1 MILHA
6 RLRLILLLL
15 LASTPLHV
23 LANPTATLAAP
34 PERGLTQMEFSAD
47 QMSRVT
53 DLPAGA
59 YRVPNSDVVISGH
72 QRGRTAPFALFGE
85 VGMAI
90 RGSVNAYNG
99 KDAMA
104 SAEQALTFSIDE
116 EAKTKLQAAMAEPD
130 YAALFTSDANTHR
143 RYEITGSVALCFANQ
158 RDVLPYVVLRVKLLD
173 KRDATLWSTR
183 YIASAG
189 ARKPLAGDGSWTA
202 DNTLRP
208 HVSKL
213 LDLAIATMLKDIAH
227 PYPRDEA
234 SLITLRGYFLHDNN
248 PLQLVGYKLAEEN
261 GRMLFLPMLG
271 ASFVFAGVN
280 ILDTTSVVPAPTVT
294 GDEPLKVLNP
304 NDPSLAALGVVA
316 PAPAAEAPRTEETKE
331 KEGN

>member
-15 LASTPLHV
+15 LAGTPLHV

-34 PERGLTQMEFSAD
+34 VERGPTQMEFSAD
-47 QMSRVT
+47 QMSRMT

-72 QRGRTAPFALFGE
+72 RRAKTAPFALFGD

-90 RGSVNAYNG
+90 QGSVNAYNG
-99 KDAMA
+99 KDAIA

-116 EAKTKLQAAMAEPD
+116 EAKAKLQAAMAEPD
-130 YAALFTSDANTHR
+130 YAAIFSSQADTYR

-158 RDVLPYVVLRVKLLD
+158 RDVMPYVVLRVKLID

-189 ARKPLAGDGSWTA
+189 ARKPLAGDGSWTV
-202 DNTLRP
+202 DNALRP

-213 LDLAIATMLKDIAH
+213 LDLAIGTMLKDIAH

-234 SLITLRGYFLHDNN
+234 SLVTVRGYFLHDNK
-248 PLQLVGYKLAEEN
+248 PLQLVGYKLADEN

-271 ASFVFAGVN
+271 TSFVFAGVY
-280 ILDTTSVVPAPTVT
+280 ILDTASVVQAPTVK
-294 GDEPLKVLNP
+294 GDEPLKVLDP

-316 PAPAAEAPRTEETKE
+316 TAPTASDRP
-331 KEGN
+331 

>member
-6 RLRLILLLL
+6 RLRLISLLL

-23 LANPTATLAAP
+23 VAFPSSSLVP
-34 PERGLTQMEFSAD
+34 PPQRGVTQVEFSD
-47 QMSRVT
+47 GQMSKLT
-53 DLPAGA
+53 DLPTGA
-59 YRVPNSDVVISGH
+59 YRVPNSDVVISGQ
-72 QRGRTAPFALFGE
+72 QRGGAAPFVLFGE

-90 RGSVNAYNG
+90 QGSVNAYNT

-116 EAKTKLQAAMAEPD
+116 EAKAKLQAAMAESD
-130 YAALFTSDANTHR
+130 YATFFTSEPTYHK
-143 RYEITGSVALCFANQ
+143 YEITGSVALCFANQ
-158 RDVLPYVVLRVKLLD
+158 RDVMPYVVLRVSLLD
-173 KRDATLWSTR
+173 SRGVKIWTTR
-183 YIASAG
+183 YIASTG
-189 ARKPLAGDGSWTA
+189 ARKPLVGDGSWTA
-202 DNTLRP
+202 GNTLRP

-213 LDLAIATMLKDIAH
+213 LDLAIQTMLKDIAH

-234 SLITLRGYFLHDNN
+234 SLVTVRGYFLHDNK

-280 ILDTTSVVPAPTVT
+280 ILDTASVVQNPTVK

-304 NDPSLAALGVVA
+304 YDPSLAVLGVVGTA
-316 PAPAAEAPRTEETKE
+316 PATKGDG
-331 KEGN
+331 GN